1 MSFHVLETL
10 SVSVFLCVHVGG
22 ESGLGEPT
30 TQIPHLVLRTIPG
43 LHWVWMHVVLAFL
56 YPCLLTLLI
65 SLFFSP
71 TQCPSERP
79 QLIPTAGG
87 GPPTHWLPP
96 EFFCVPIVTTTSML
110 VHLNGLSALQPPPT
124 EASHPSCCSRHPANL
139 MEPQRAL
146 EATPLGPAAAPRHS
160 TGWVVLVRMARGH
173 SHIGMW
179 GKKKLGH
186 GQGVPWEMINHTC
199 PSSQAA
205 PENTKAEFCLL
216 SPGPLCLAWHS

>member
-1 MSFHVLETL
+1 M
-10 SVSVFLCVHVGG
+10 
-22 ESGLGEPT
+22 GLGCMQTWP
-30 TQIPHLVLRTIPG
+30 
-43 LHWVWMHVVLAFL
+43 
-56 YPCLLTLLI
+56 PCVPVSWHYSPA

-96 EFFCVPIVTTTSML
+96 EFFCVPIVTTTSTL
-110 VHLNGLSALQPPPT
+110 VHRNGLSALQPPPT

-146 EATPLGPAAAPRHS
+146 ETTPLRPAAAPPHS
-160 TGWVVLVRMARGH
+160 TGWVALARMARGH

-179 GKKKLGH
+179 GKEKLGSGKGFH
-186 GQGVPWEMINHTC
+186 WRQLTICTLQFRLPQKTGRIL
-199 PSSQAA
+199 PS
-205 PENTKAEFCLL
+205 E
-216 SPGPLCLAWHS
+216 PGDSLFSLVL